1 MLNIP
6 SANDYQYID
15 LINALGVIA
24 GGVTWSKKPLWSI
37 PKPGEKSDK
46 SMELVKIESTGET
59 YRKISD

>member
-6 SANDYQYID
+6 SANDFKFSD
-15 LINALGVIA
+15 LMNGIA
-24 GGVTWSKKPLWSI
+24 VSGGIWTGKPLFVY
-37 PKPGEKSDK
+37 PKPGEKSEK